1 MTREALAVYCGDRES
16 VIGGTAKIN
25 RKTSYGNTKSDVLTL
40 DVIGAFY
47 DTDRSNYSLG
57 WGAFAN
63 PSKKSGWN
71 SVTITVT
78 CRRQ

>member
-1 MTREALAVYCGDRES
+1 M
-16 VIGGTAKIN
+16 
-25 RKTSYGNTKSDVLTL
+25 TL

-47 DTDRSNYSLG
+47 DTDRSDVSLG

-63 PSKKSGWN
+63 ATGKPGWN